1 MTLEIQNILRP
12 PGEGDTMSTNRK
24 LSKEILITIVISA
37 VISIFLFAFL
47 QLMATSITYNYFEQQ
62 RQTINSYLSGTL
74 QLWINGI
81 CFLASVFFFVV
92 IFLFLL
98 SQKLLY
104 LGEIISGIEALR
116 THHMDYIIPVVGDN
130 EFTELAK
137 QINYLSETER
147 QLKQKEDALK
157 EDREKLI
164 RSLSHDIRTP
174 LTSILSYSELMSSK
188 KDRTPEEMDT
198 YIELMHKK
206 ALQIKGLTD
215 RLLENSIRNPEYF
228 DHGKFLLEQ
237 ILLDWEEDLS
247 ENYLCEIDW
256 SECSDFK
263 GHLDIQEI
271 CRIFDN
277 LLSNIKKYADETKP
291 VLLKLSVSENQLII
305 RQSNQIH
312 LPPKPVDSHKLGI
325 ETIRSIVTRYHGTVE
340 TFSCETVFTITISIP
355 VNL

>member
-1 MTLEIQNILRP
+1 
-12 PGEGDTMSTNRK
+12 MSTNRK

-47 QLMATSITYNYFEQQ
+47 QLTTTSIAYHYFERQ
-62 RQTINSYLSGTL
+62 RHTIDAYLSDTL
-74 QLWINGI
+74 QLWINGL
-81 CFLASVFFFVV
+81 CFLASVLFFVV

-104 LGEIISGIEALR
+104 LGEIINGIEALR
-116 THHMDYIIPVVGDN
+116 THHMDYIIPVIGNN

-147 QLKQKEDALK
+147 QLKQKEDTLK

-188 KDRTPEEMDT
+188 KDRTTEEVDT
-198 YIELMHKK
+198 YIDLMHKK

-215 RLLENSIRNPEYF
+215 RLLENSVRNPEYF

-263 GHLDIQEI
+263 ACFDVQKI

-277 LLSNIKKYADETKP
+277 LLSNVKKYADETKP
-291 VLLKLSVSENQLII
+291 VLLKLSVLENQLVIH
-305 RQSNQIH
+305 QSNTIL
-312 LPPKPVDSHKLGI
+312 LPPKTVESHKLGL
-325 ETIRSIVTRYHGTVE
+325 ETIRSIVARYNGSVE
-340 TFSCETVFTITISIP
+340 PSSIENVYHITISIP